1 MGRHTKWAWPKL
13 NHERLIRRGR
23 VRFDIEAIPWLNDS
37 ELVELLRLLDVRAWR
52 GQDTA
57 TLQELL
63 LRRLQGE
70 SVQVHNPIDELRNR
84 LYDFVTKFQKKLRDQ
99 MIDAGNPQ
107 YFAKH
112 DVEVLII
119 YELNRRRIEQE
130 REHG

>member
-1 MGRHTKWAWPKL
+1 M
-13 NHERLIRRGR
+13 
-23 VRFDIEAIPWLNDS
+23 RFDIEAIPWLNDS